1 VLYKFVIIKLIYVF
15 YEIQIFF
22 LSAALSFALCSCS
35 DDNEEGEGFTPKVF
49 NVMGKVEKGPM
60 IRGSHVEMRT
70 LDEYMI
76 PTGNS
81 YTATIDNNLG
91 DFNYGAL
98 KMNSP
103 YAKLTAD
110 GYFFNEVDGE
120 LSEGTIKL
128 DAIVDLKDNSTINVN
143 VLTHLKSKRIHHLV
157 TTEGLTF
164 KEANEQ
170 AQEELLAQFGLQK
183 YASEDASQFS
193 LTSGDDASGA
203 LIAISSLVLTDR
215 SDAEIVEYLSILSN
229 EFGTEG
235 AFSQETKKKIQS
247 GKNYLNARLDRISE
261 NIKNRYQELGLEVK
275 VKNLAYYFDWDNDG
289 IAGNELDDSE
299 SVTLSATEVNVPK
312 EGGEYTI
319 TIESDKPYYLNPPSF
334 DSGSDSELPE
344 DNLVEDSFWGGLY
357 ETGASI
363 PTPSIKFNKAIENN
377 VITVRIEPAQFKE
390 DLSTTFTV
398 YNARGKVAATVTIK
412 QQGDKNY
419 WVKHDPVRLGDSGK
433 SAVLAI
439 MSVMRDAV
447 SEQLHL
453 QYDYSHQEDFRNPIP
468 FQPYNDRIG
477 KAWERYYSAINQW
490 LIIKDVD
497 ASQLNCYQSFINTH
511 LALAYYQLSSRWGG
525 IPFIMQRPND
535 AHISLPRT
543 DEAEVL
549 SRVENM
555 LFDAMGDLDE
565 HRYDAFQDANEM
577 LFVSKDAA
585 RTLLAF
591 VYCNQK
597 KFDKALPLLEEV
609 IRRGDYHLEY
619 TKATEY
625 KNNAECIWGYHIQT
639 RSGEACHP
647 CLDYKDVIL
656 TAAECLYHTGN
667 TPKAK
672 EYINQ
677 VCEHKNLTVDQSD
690 VLKAI
695 ASLHYQINS
704 PSYMNFIRRNGLG
717 ESFMGLSH
725 DNLYQLLWPIPSSE
739 MNLNPQMT
747 QNPGY

>member
-1 VLYKFVIIKLIYVF
+1 MNFKKIFYLSTVFVL
-15 YEIQIFF
+15 
-22 LSAALSFALCSCS
+22 ALSSCS
-35 DDNEEGEGFTPKVF
+35 DNDETEDSFTPKVF

-60 IRGSHVEMRT
+60 IRGSHVDMRT
-70 LDEYMI
+70 LDEYMT
-76 PTGNS
+76 PTGS
-81 YTATIDNNLG
+81 FYSTTIDNNLG

-98 KMNSP
+98 KINSP
-103 YAKLTAD
+103 YAQLTAD
-110 GYFFNEVDGE
+110 GYFFNEIDGE

-143 VLTHLKSKRIHHLV
+143 VLTHLKSKRIHHLI
-157 TTEGLTF
+157 TTKGMTF
-164 KEANEQ
+164 KEANAQ
-170 AQEELLAQFGLQK
+170 AQKELLTQFGLQQ
-183 YASEDASQFS
+183 YASKDASQFS

-229 EFGTEG
+229 EFGKEG
-235 AFSQETKKKIQS
+235 AFSQETKKRIQS

-261 NIKNRYQELGLEVK
+261 NIKSRYKELGLEVK
-275 VKNLAYYFDWDNDG
+275 VKDLAYYFDWDNDG
-289 IAGNELDDSE
+289 IAGNELDESE
-299 SVTLSATEVNVPK
+299 SVTLSTTEINVPK

-319 TIESDKPYYLNPPSF
+319 SIVSDKPYYLNPPSF
-334 DSGSDSELPE
+334 DSDSDSGLQELPQ
-344 DNLVEDSFWGGLY
+344 DNVIEENYFGGLY
-357 ETGASI
+357 EPGANL
-363 PTPSIKFNKAIENN
+363 PTPSIKYNKTIENN
-377 VITVRIEPAQFKE
+377 TITIKIEPAQFKK

-412 QQGDKNY
+412 QSGNKNY
-419 WVKHDPVRLGDSGK
+419 WVKHDPVRLGDAGEHV
-433 SAVLAI
+433 VLGI
-439 MSVMRDAV
+439 MSIMRDAV
-447 SEQLHL
+447 SKQLHL
-453 QYDYSHQEDFRNPIP
+453 QTGYIHQENFRDPVP
-468 FQPYNDRIG
+468 FRPYDGEIG
-477 KAWERYYSAINQW
+477 NIWGRYYTAINQW
-490 LIIKDVD
+490 LTMKDVD
-497 ASQLNCYQSFINTH
+497 ANQLNCYQSFIDTH

-535 AHISLPRT
+535 AHIFLPRT
-543 DEAEVL
+543 DEAKVL

-565 HRYDAFQDANEM
+565 HRYDAFQDANSM
-577 LFVSKDAA
+577 LFVSKNVA
-585 RTLLAF
+585 RILLAF

-609 IRRGDYHLEY
+609 IRRGEYHLEY
-619 TKATEY
+619 SQATEY
-625 KNNAECIWGYHIQT
+625 QNNAECILGYYPEMSSAQKIF
-639 RSGEACHP
+639 P

-677 VCEHKNLTVDQSD
+677 VCEYKNLTADQSD

-717 ESFMGLSH
+717 ESFMGLSPN
-725 DNLYQLLWPIPSSE
+725 NLYQLLWPIPSSE
-739 MNLNPQMT
+739 LDKNPQLT
-747 QNPGY
+747 QNPGYY

>member
-1 VLYKFVIIKLIYVF
+1 MNFKKIFYLSTVFVL
-15 YEIQIFF
+15 
-22 LSAALSFALCSCS
+22 ALSSCS
-35 DDNEEGEGFTPKVF
+35 DNDETEDSFTPKVF

-60 IRGSHVEMRT
+60 IRGSHVDMRT
-70 LDEYMI
+70 LDEYMT
-76 PTGNS
+76 PTGS
-81 YTATIDNNLG
+81 FYSTTIDNNLG

-98 KMNSP
+98 KINSP
-103 YAKLTAD
+103 YAQLTAD
-110 GYFFNEVDGE
+110 GYFFNEIDGE

-143 VLTHLKSKRIHHLV
+143 VLTHLKSKRIHHLI
-157 TTEGLTF
+157 TTKGMTF
-164 KEANEQ
+164 KEANAQ
-170 AQEELLAQFGLQK
+170 AQKELLTQFGLQQ
-183 YASEDASQFS
+183 YASKDASQFS

-229 EFGTEG
+229 EFGKEG
-235 AFSQETKKKIQS
+235 AFSQETKKRIQS

-261 NIKNRYQELGLEVK
+261 NIKSRYKELGLEVK
-275 VKNLAYYFDWDNDG
+275 VKDLAYYFDWDNDG
-289 IAGNELDDSE
+289 IAGNELDESE
-299 SVTLSATEVNVPK
+299 SVTLSTTEINVPK

-319 TIESDKPYYLNPPSF
+319 SIVSDKPYYLNPPSF
-334 DSGSDSELPE
+334 DSDSDSGLQELPQ
-344 DNLVEDSFWGGLY
+344 DNIIEENYFGGLY
-357 ETGASI
+357 EPGANL
-363 PTPSIKFNKAIENN
+363 PTPSIKYNKTIENN
-377 VITVRIEPAQFKE
+377 TITIKIEPAQFKK

-412 QQGDKNY
+412 QSGNKNY
-419 WVKHDPVRLGDSGK
+419 WVKHDPVRLGDAGEHV
-433 SAVLAI
+433 VLGI
-439 MSVMRDAV
+439 MSIMRDAV
-447 SEQLHL
+447 SKQLHL
-453 QYDYSHQEDFRNPIP
+453 QTGYIHQENFRDPVP
-468 FQPYNDRIG
+468 FRPYDGEIG
-477 KAWERYYSAINQW
+477 NIWGRYYTAINQW
-490 LIIKDVD
+490 LTMKDVD
-497 ASQLNCYQSFINTH
+497 ANQLNCYQSFIDTH

-535 AHISLPRT
+535 AHIFLPRT
-543 DEAEVL
+543 DEAKVL

-565 HRYDAFQDANEM
+565 HRYDAFQDANSM
-577 LFVSKDAA
+577 LFVSKNVA
-585 RTLLAF
+585 RILLAF

-609 IRRGDYHLEY
+609 IRRGEYHLEY
-619 TKATEY
+619 SQATEY
-625 KNNAECIWGYHIQT
+625 QNNAECILGYYPEMSSAQKIF
-639 RSGEACHP
+639 P

-677 VCEHKNLTVDQSD
+677 VCEYKNLTADQSD

-717 ESFMGLSH
+717 ESFMGLSPN
-725 DNLYQLLWPIPSSE
+725 NLYQLLWPIPSSE
-739 MNLNPQMT
+739 LDKNPQLT
-747 QNPGY
+747 QNPGYY

>member
-1 VLYKFVIIKLIYVF
+1 MNFKKIFYLSTVFVL
-15 YEIQIFF
+15 
-22 LSAALSFALCSCS
+22 ALSSCS
-35 DDNEEGEGFTPKVF
+35 DNDETEDSFTPKVF

-60 IRGSHVEMRT
+60 IRGSHVDMRT
-70 LDEYMI
+70 LDEYMT
-76 PTGNS
+76 PTGS
-81 YTATIDNNLG
+81 FYSATIDNNLG

-98 KMNSP
+98 KINSP
-103 YAKLTAD
+103 YAQLTAD
-110 GYFFNEVDGE
+110 GYFFNEIDGE

-143 VLTHLKSKRIHHLV
+143 VLTHLKSKRIHHLI
-157 TTEGLTF
+157 TTKGMTF
-164 KEANEQ
+164 KEANAQ
-170 AQEELLAQFGLQK
+170 AQKELLTQFGLQQ
-183 YASEDASQFS
+183 YASKDASQFS

-229 EFGTEG
+229 EFGKEG
-235 AFSQETKKKIQS
+235 AFSQETKKRIQS

-261 NIKNRYQELGLEVK
+261 NIKSRYKELGLEVK
-275 VKNLAYYFDWDNDG
+275 VKDLAYYFDWDNDG
-289 IAGNELDDSE
+289 IAGNELDESE
-299 SVTLSATEVNVPK
+299 SVTLSTTEINVPK

-319 TIESDKPYYLNPPSF
+319 SIVSDKPYYLNPPSF
-334 DSGSDSELPE
+334 DSDSDSGLQELPQ
-344 DNLVEDSFWGGLY
+344 DNVIEENYFGGLY
-357 ETGASI
+357 EPGANL
-363 PTPSIKFNKAIENN
+363 PTPSIKYNKTIENN
-377 VITVRIEPAQFKE
+377 TITIKIEPAQFKK

-412 QQGDKNY
+412 QSGNKNY
-419 WVKHDPVRLGDSGK
+419 WVKHDPVRLGDAGEHV
-433 SAVLAI
+433 VLGI
-439 MSVMRDAV
+439 MSIMRDAV
-447 SEQLHL
+447 SKQLHL
-453 QYDYSHQEDFRNPIP
+453 QTGYIHQENFRDPVP
-468 FQPYNDRIG
+468 FRPYDGEIG
-477 KAWERYYSAINQW
+477 NIWGRYYTAINQW
-490 LIIKDVD
+490 LTMKDVD
-497 ASQLNCYQSFINTH
+497 ANQLNCYQSFIDTH

-535 AHISLPRT
+535 AHIFLPRT

-565 HRYDAFQDANEM
+565 HRYDAFQDANSM
-577 LFVSKDAA
+577 LFVSKNVA
-585 RTLLAF
+585 RILLAF

-609 IRRGDYHLEY
+609 IRRGEYHLEY
-619 TKATEY
+619 SQATEY
-625 KNNAECIWGYHIQT
+625 QNNAECILGYYPEMSSAQKIF
-639 RSGEACHP
+639 P

-677 VCEHKNLTVDQSD
+677 VCEYKNLTADQSD

-717 ESFMGLSH
+717 ESFMGLSPN
-725 DNLYQLLWPIPSSE
+725 NLYQLLWPIPSGE
-739 MNLNPQMT
+739 LDKNPQLT
-747 QNPGY
+747 QNPGYY

>member
-1 VLYKFVIIKLIYVF
+1 MNFKKIFYLSTVFVL
-15 YEIQIFF
+15 
-22 LSAALSFALCSCS
+22 ALSSCS
-35 DDNEEGEGFTPKVF
+35 DNDETEDSFTPKVF

-60 IRGSHVEMRT
+60 IRGSHVDMRT
-70 LDEYMI
+70 LDEYMT
-76 PTGNS
+76 PTGS
-81 YTATIDNNLG
+81 FYSATIDNNLG

-98 KMNSP
+98 KINSP
-103 YAKLTAD
+103 YAQLTAD
-110 GYFFNEVDGE
+110 GYFFNEIDGE

-143 VLTHLKSKRIHHLV
+143 VLTHLKSKRIHHLI
-157 TTEGLTF
+157 TTKGMTF
-164 KEANEQ
+164 KEANAQ
-170 AQEELLAQFGLQK
+170 AQKELLTQFGLQQ
-183 YASEDASQFS
+183 YASKDASQFS

-229 EFGTEG
+229 EFGKEG
-235 AFSQETKKKIQS
+235 AFSQETKKRIQS

-261 NIKNRYQELGLEVK
+261 NIKSRYKELGLEVK
-275 VKNLAYYFDWDNDG
+275 VKDLAYYFDWDNDG
-289 IAGNELDDSE
+289 IAGNELDESE
-299 SVTLSATEVNVPK
+299 SVTLSTTEINVPK

-319 TIESDKPYYLNPPSF
+319 SIVSDKPYYLNPPSF
-334 DSGSDSELPE
+334 DSDSDSGLQELPQ
-344 DNLVEDSFWGGLY
+344 DNVIEENYFGGLY
-357 ETGASI
+357 EPGANL
-363 PTPSIKFNKAIENN
+363 PTPSIKYNKTIENN
-377 VITVRIEPAQFKE
+377 TITIKIEPAQFKK

-412 QQGDKNY
+412 QSGDKNY
-419 WVKHDPVRLGDSGK
+419 WVKHDPVRLGDAGEHV
-433 SAVLAI
+433 VLGI
-439 MSVMRDAV
+439 MSIMRDAV
-447 SEQLHL
+447 SKQLHL
-453 QYDYSHQEDFRNPIP
+453 QTGYIHQENFRDPVP
-468 FQPYNDRIG
+468 FRPYDGEIG
-477 KAWERYYSAINQW
+477 NIWGRYYTAINQW
-490 LIIKDVD
+490 LTMKDVD
-497 ASQLNCYQSFINTH
+497 ANQLNCYQSFIDTH

-535 AHISLPRT
+535 AHIFLPRT

-565 HRYDAFQDANEM
+565 HRYDAFQDANSM
-577 LFVSKDAA
+577 LFVSKNVA
-585 RTLLAF
+585 RILLAF

-609 IRRGDYHLEY
+609 IRRGEYHLKY
-619 TKATEY
+619 SQATEY
-625 KNNAECIWGYHIQT
+625 QNNAECILGYYPEMSSAQKIF
-639 RSGEACHP
+639 P

-677 VCEHKNLTVDQSD
+677 VCEYKNLTADQSD

-717 ESFMGLSH
+717 ESFMGLSPN
-725 DNLYQLLWPIPSSE
+725 NLYQLLWPIPSGE
-739 MNLNPQMT
+739 LDKNPQLT
-747 QNPGY
+747 QNPGYY

>member
-1 VLYKFVIIKLIYVF
+1 MNFKKIFYLSTVFVL
-15 YEIQIFF
+15 
-22 LSAALSFALCSCS
+22 ALSSCS
-35 DDNEEGEGFTPKVF
+35 DNDETEDSFTPKVF

-60 IRGSHVEMRT
+60 IRGSHVDMRT
-70 LDEYMI
+70 LDEYMT
-76 PTGNS
+76 PTGS
-81 YTATIDNNLG
+81 FYSATIDNNLG

-98 KMNSP
+98 KINSP
-103 YAKLTAD
+103 YAQLTAD
-110 GYFFNEVDGE
+110 GYFFNEIDGE

-143 VLTHLKSKRIHHLV
+143 VLTHLKSKRIHHLI
-157 TTEGLTF
+157 TTKGMTF
-164 KEANEQ
+164 KEANAQ
-170 AQEELLAQFGLQK
+170 AQKELLTQFGLQQ
-183 YASEDASQFS
+183 YASKDASQFS

-229 EFGTEG
+229 EFGKEG
-235 AFSQETKKKIQS
+235 AFSQETKKRIQS

-261 NIKNRYQELGLEVK
+261 NIKSRYKELGLEVK
-275 VKNLAYYFDWDNDG
+275 VKDLAYYFDWDNDG
-289 IAGNELDDSE
+289 IAGNELDESE
-299 SVTLSATEVNVPK
+299 SVTLSTTEINVPK

-319 TIESDKPYYLNPPSF
+319 SIVSDKPYYLNPPSF
-334 DSGSDSELPE
+334 DSDSDSGLQELPQ
-344 DNLVEDSFWGGLY
+344 DNVIEENYFGGLY
-357 ETGASI
+357 EPGANL
-363 PTPSIKFNKAIENN
+363 PTPSIKYNKTIENN
-377 VITVRIEPAQFKE
+377 TITIKIEPAQFKK

-412 QQGDKNY
+412 QSGDKNY
-419 WVKHDPVRLGDSGK
+419 WVKHDPVRLGDAGEHV
-433 SAVLAI
+433 VLGI
-439 MSVMRDAV
+439 MSIMRDAV
-447 SEQLHL
+447 SKQLHL
-453 QYDYSHQEDFRNPIP
+453 QTGYIHQENFRDPVP
-468 FQPYNDRIG
+468 FRPYDGEIG
-477 KAWERYYSAINQW
+477 NIWGRYYTTINQW
-490 LIIKDVD
+490 LTMKDVD
-497 ASQLNCYQSFINTH
+497 ANQLNCYQSFIDTH

-535 AHISLPRT
+535 AHIFLPRT

-565 HRYDAFQDANEM
+565 HRYDAFQDANSM
-577 LFVSKDAA
+577 LFVSKNVA
-585 RTLLAF
+585 RILLAF

-609 IRRGDYHLEY
+609 IRRGEYHLEY
-619 TKATEY
+619 SQATEY
-625 KNNAECIWGYHIQT
+625 QNNAECILGYYPEMSSAQKIF
-639 RSGEACHP
+639 P

-677 VCEHKNLTVDQSD
+677 VCEYKNLTADQSD

-717 ESFMGLSH
+717 ESFMGLSPN
-725 DNLYQLLWPIPSSE
+725 NLYQLLWPIPSGE
-739 MNLNPQMT
+739 LDKNPQLT
-747 QNPGY
+747 QNPGYY

>member
-1 VLYKFVIIKLIYVF
+1 MNFKKIFYLSTVFVL
-15 YEIQIFF
+15 
-22 LSAALSFALCSCS
+22 ALSSCS
-35 DDNEEGEGFTPKVF
+35 DNDETEDSFTPKVF

-60 IRGSHVEMRT
+60 IRGSHVDMRT
-70 LDEYMI
+70 LDEYMT
-76 PTGNS
+76 PTGS
-81 YTATIDNNLG
+81 FYSATIDNNLG

-98 KMNSP
+98 KINSP
-103 YAKLTAD
+103 YAQLTAD
-110 GYFFNEVDGE
+110 GYFFNEIDGE

-143 VLTHLKSKRIHHLV
+143 VLTHLKSKRIHHLI
-157 TTEGLTF
+157 TTKGMTF
-164 KEANEQ
+164 KEANAQ
-170 AQEELLAQFGLQK
+170 AQKELLTQFGLQQ
-183 YASEDASQFS
+183 YASKDASQFS

-247 GKNYLNARLDRISE
+247 GKNYLNTRLDRISE
-261 NIKNRYQELGLEVK
+261 NIKSRYKELGLEVK
-275 VKNLAYYFDWDNDG
+275 VKDLAYYFDWDNDG
-289 IAGNELDDSE
+289 IAGNELDESE
-299 SVTLSATEVNVPK
+299 SVTLSTTEVNVPK

-319 TIESDKPYYLNPPSF
+319 SIVSDKPYYLNPPSF
-334 DSGSDSELPE
+334 DSDSDSGLQELPQ
-344 DNLVEDSFWGGLY
+344 DNVIEENYFGGLY
-357 ETGASI
+357 EPGANL
-363 PTPSIKFNKAIENN
+363 PTPSIKYNKTIENN
-377 VITVRIEPAQFKE
+377 TITIKIEPAQFKK

-412 QQGDKNY
+412 QSGDKNY
-419 WVKHDPVRLGDSGK
+419 WVKHDPVRLGDAGEHV
-433 SAVLAI
+433 VLGI
-439 MSVMRDAV
+439 MSIMRDAV
-447 SEQLHL
+447 SKQLHL
-453 QYDYSHQEDFRNPIP
+453 QTGYIHQENFRDPVP
-468 FQPYNDRIG
+468 FRPYDGEIG
-477 KAWERYYSAINQW
+477 NIWGRYYTAINQW
-490 LIIKDVD
+490 LTMKDVD
-497 ASQLNCYQSFINTH
+497 ANQLNCYQSFIDTH

-535 AHISLPRT
+535 AHIFLPRT

-565 HRYDAFQDANEM
+565 HRYDAFQDANSM
-577 LFVSKDAA
+577 LFVSKNVA
-585 RTLLAF
+585 RILLAF

-609 IRRGDYHLEY
+609 IRRDEYHLEY
-619 TKATEY
+619 SQATEY
-625 KNNAECIWGYHIQT
+625 QNNAECILGYYPEMSSAQKIF
-639 RSGEACHP
+639 P

-677 VCEHKNLTVDQSD
+677 VCEYKNLTADQSD

-717 ESFMGLSH
+717 ESFMGLSPN
-725 DNLYQLLWPIPSSE
+725 NLYQLLWPIPSGE
-739 MNLNPQMT
+739 LDKNPQLT
-747 QNPGY
+747 QNPGYY

>member
-1 VLYKFVIIKLIYVF
+1 MNFKKIFYLSTVFVL
-15 YEIQIFF
+15 
-22 LSAALSFALCSCS
+22 ALSSCS
-35 DDNEEGEGFTPKVF
+35 DNNEREDSFTPKVF

-60 IRGSHVEMRT
+60 IRGSHVDMRT
-70 LDEYMI
+70 LDEYMT
-76 PTGNS
+76 PTGS
-81 YTATIDNNLG
+81 FYSATIDNNLG

-98 KMNSP
+98 KINSP
-103 YAKLTAD
+103 YAQLTAD
-110 GYFFNEVDGE
+110 GYFFNEIDGE

-143 VLTHLKSKRIHHLV
+143 VLTHLKSKRIHHLI
-157 TTEGLTF
+157 TTKGMTF
-164 KEANEQ
+164 KEANAQ
-170 AQEELLAQFGLQK
+170 AQKELLTQFGLQQ
-183 YASEDASQFS
+183 YASKDASQFS

-229 EFGTEG
+229 EFGKEG
-235 AFSQETKKKIQS
+235 AFSQETKKRIQS

-261 NIKNRYQELGLEVK
+261 NIKSRYKELGLEVK
-275 VKNLAYYFDWDNDG
+275 VKDLAYYFDWDNDG
-289 IAGNELDDSE
+289 IAGNELDESE
-299 SVTLSATEVNVPK
+299 SVTLSTTEINVPK

-319 TIESDKPYYLNPPSF
+319 SIVSDKPYYLNPPSF
-334 DSGSDSELPE
+334 DSDSDSGLQELPQ
-344 DNLVEDSFWGGLY
+344 DNIIEENYFGGLY
-357 ETGASI
+357 EPGANL
-363 PTPSIKFNKAIENN
+363 PTPSIKYNKTIENN
-377 VITVRIEPAQFKE
+377 TITIKIEPAQFKK

-412 QQGDKNY
+412 QSGDKNY
-419 WVKHDPVRLGDSGK
+419 WVKHDPVRLGDAGEHV
-433 SAVLAI
+433 VLGI
-439 MSVMRDAV
+439 MSIMRDAV
-447 SEQLHL
+447 SKQLHL
-453 QYDYSHQEDFRNPIP
+453 QTGYIHQENFRDPVP
-468 FQPYNDRIG
+468 FRPYDGEIG
-477 KAWERYYSAINQW
+477 NIWGRYYTAINQW
-490 LIIKDVD
+490 LTMKDVD
-497 ASQLNCYQSFINTH
+497 ANQLNCYQSFIDTH

-535 AHISLPRT
+535 AHIFLPRT

-565 HRYDAFQDANEM
+565 HRYDAFQDANSM
-577 LFVSKDAA
+577 LFVSKNVA
-585 RTLLAF
+585 RILLAF

-609 IRRGDYHLEY
+609 IRRGEYHLEY
-619 TKATEY
+619 SQATEY
-625 KNNAECIWGYHIQT
+625 QNNAECILGYYPEMSSAQKIF
-639 RSGEACHP
+639 P

-677 VCEHKNLTVDQSD
+677 VCEYKNLTADQSD

-717 ESFMGLSH
+717 ESFMGLSPN
-725 DNLYQLLWPIPSSE
+725 NLYQLLWPIPSSE
-739 MNLNPQMT
+739 LDKNPQLT
-747 QNPGY
+747 QNPGYY

>member
-1 VLYKFVIIKLIYVF
+1 MNFKKIFYLSTVFVL
-15 YEIQIFF
+15 
-22 LSAALSFALCSCS
+22 ALSSCS
-35 DDNEEGEGFTPKVF
+35 DNDETEDSFTPKVF

-60 IRGSHVEMRT
+60 IRGSHVDMRT
-70 LDEYMI
+70 LDEYMT
-76 PTGNS
+76 PTGS
-81 YTATIDNNLG
+81 FYSATIDNNLG

-98 KMNSP
+98 KINSP
-103 YAKLTAD
+103 YAQLTAD
-110 GYFFNEVDGE
+110 GYFFNEIDGE

-143 VLTHLKSKRIHHLV
+143 VLTHLKSKRIHHLI
-157 TTEGLTF
+157 TTKGMTF
-164 KEANEQ
+164 KEANAQ
-170 AQEELLAQFGLQK
+170 AQKELLTQFGLQQ
-183 YASEDASQFS
+183 YASKDASQFS

-229 EFGTEG
+229 EFGKEG
-235 AFSQETKKKIQS
+235 AFSQETKKRIQS

-261 NIKNRYQELGLEVK
+261 NIKSRYKELGLEVK
-275 VKNLAYYFDWDNDG
+275 VKDLAYYFDWDNDG
-289 IAGNELDDSE
+289 IAGNELDESE
-299 SVTLSATEVNVPK
+299 SVTLSTTEINVPK

-319 TIESDKPYYLNPPSF
+319 SIVSDKPYYLNPPSF
-334 DSGSDSELPE
+334 DSDSDSGLQELPQ
-344 DNLVEDSFWGGLY
+344 DNVIEENYFGGLY
-357 ETGASI
+357 EPGANL
-363 PTPSIKFNKAIENN
+363 PTPSIKYNKTIENN
-377 VITVRIEPAQFKE
+377 TITIKIEPAQFKK

-412 QQGDKNY
+412 QSGNKNY
-419 WVKHDPVRLGDSGK
+419 WVKHDPVRLGDAGEHV
-433 SAVLAI
+433 VLGI
-439 MSVMRDAV
+439 MSIMRNAV
-447 SEQLHL
+447 SKQLHL
-453 QYDYSHQEDFRNPIP
+453 QTGYIHQENFRDPVP
-468 FQPYNDRIG
+468 FRPYDGEIG
-477 KAWERYYSAINQW
+477 NIWRRYYTAINQW
-490 LIIKDVD
+490 LTMKDVD
-497 ASQLNCYQSFINTH
+497 ANQLNCYQSFIDTH

-535 AHISLPRT
+535 AHIFLPRT

-565 HRYDAFQDANEM
+565 HRYDAFQDANSM
-577 LFVSKDAA
+577 LFVSKNVA
-585 RTLLAF
+585 RILLAF

-609 IRRGDYHLEY
+609 IRRGEYHLEY
-619 TKATEY
+619 SQATEY
-625 KNNAECIWGYHIQT
+625 QNNAECILGYYPEMSSAQKIF
-639 RSGEACHP
+639 P

-656 TAAECLYHTGN
+656 TAAKCVYHTGN

-677 VCEHKNLTVDQSD
+677 VCEYKNLTADQSD

-717 ESFMGLSH
+717 ESFMGLSPN
-725 DNLYQLLWPIPSSE
+725 NLYQLLWPIPSGE
-739 MNLNPQMT
+739 LDKNPQLT
-747 QNPGY
+747 QNPGYY

>member
-1 VLYKFVIIKLIYVF
+1 M
-15 YEIQIFF
+15 
-22 LSAALSFALCSCS
+22 ALSSCS
-35 DDNEEGEGFTPKVF
+35 DNDETEDSFTPKVF

-60 IRGSHVEMRT
+60 IRGSHVDMRT
-70 LDEYMI
+70 LDEYMT
-76 PTGNS
+76 PTGS
-81 YTATIDNNLG
+81 FYSATIDNNLG

-98 KMNSP
+98 KINSP
-103 YAKLTAD
+103 YAQLTAD
-110 GYFFNEVDGE
+110 GYFFNEIDGE

-143 VLTHLKSKRIHHLV
+143 VLTHLKSKRIHHLI
-157 TTEGLTF
+157 TTKGMTF
-164 KEANEQ
+164 KEANAQ
-170 AQEELLAQFGLQK
+170 AQKELLTQFGLQQ
-183 YASEDASQFS
+183 YASKDASQFS

-229 EFGTEG
+229 EFGKEG
-235 AFSQETKKKIQS
+235 AFSQETKKRMQS

-261 NIKNRYQELGLEVK
+261 NIKSRYKELGLEVK
-275 VKNLAYYFDWDNDG
+275 VKDLAYYFDWDNDG
-289 IAGNELDDSE
+289 IAGNELDESE
-299 SVTLSATEVNVPK
+299 SVTLSTTEINVPK

-319 TIESDKPYYLNPPSF
+319 SIVSDKPYYLNPPSF
-334 DSGSDSELPE
+334 DSDSDSGLQELPQ
-344 DNLVEDSFWGGLY
+344 DNVIEENYFGGLY
-357 ETGASI
+357 EPGANL
-363 PTPSIKFNKAIENN
+363 PTPSIKYNKTIENN
-377 VITVRIEPAQFKE
+377 TITIKIEPAQFKK

-412 QQGDKNY
+412 QSGDKNY
-419 WVKHDPVRLGDSGK
+419 WVKHDPVRLGDAGEHV
-433 SAVLAI
+433 VLGI
-439 MSVMRDAV
+439 MSIMRDAV
-447 SEQLHL
+447 SKQLHL
-453 QYDYSHQEDFRNPIP
+453 QTGYIHQENFRDPVP
-468 FQPYNDRIG
+468 FRPYDGEIG
-477 KAWERYYSAINQW
+477 NIWGRYYTAINQW
-490 LIIKDVD
+490 LTMKDVD
-497 ASQLNCYQSFINTH
+497 ANQLNCYQSFIDTH

-535 AHISLPRT
+535 AHIFLPRT

-555 LFDAMGDLDE
+555 LFDAMGDLNE
-565 HRYDAFQDANEM
+565 HRYDAFQDANSM
-577 LFVSKDAA
+577 LFVSKNVA
-585 RTLLAF
+585 RILLAF

-609 IRRGDYHLEY
+609 IRRGEYHLEY
-619 TKATEY
+619 SQATEY
-625 KNNAECIWGYHIQT
+625 QNNAECILGYYPEMSSAQKIF
-639 RSGEACHP
+639 P

-677 VCEHKNLTVDQSD
+677 VCEYKNLTADQSD

-717 ESFMGLSH
+717 ESFMGLSPN
-725 DNLYQLLWPIPSSE
+725 NLYQLLWPIPSGE
-739 MNLNPQMT
+739 LDKNPQLT
-747 QNPGY
+747 QNPGYY

>member
-1 VLYKFVIIKLIYVF
+1 MNFKKIFYLSTVFVL
-15 YEIQIFF
+15 
-22 LSAALSFALCSCS
+22 ALSSCS
-35 DDNEEGEGFTPKVF
+35 DNDETEDSFTPKVF

-60 IRGSHVEMRT
+60 IRGSHVNMRT
-70 LDEYMI
+70 LDEYMT
-76 PTGNS
+76 PTGNFYS
-81 YTATIDNNLG
+81 ATIDNNLG

-98 KMNSP
+98 KINSP
-103 YAKLTAD
+103 YAQLTAD
-110 GYFFNEVDGE
+110 GYFFNEIDGE

-143 VLTHLKSKRIHHLV
+143 VLTHLKSKRIHHLI
-157 TTEGLTF
+157 TTKGMTF
-164 KEANEQ
+164 KEANAQ
-170 AQEELLAQFGLQK
+170 AQKELLTQFGLQQ
-183 YASEDASQFS
+183 YASKDASQFS

-229 EFGTEG
+229 EFGKEG
-235 AFSQETKKKIQS
+235 AFSQETKKRIQS

-261 NIKNRYQELGLEVK
+261 NIKSRYKELGLEVK
-275 VKNLAYYFDWDNDG
+275 VKDLAYYFDWDNDG
-289 IAGNELDDSE
+289 IAGNELDESE
-299 SVTLSATEVNVPK
+299 SVTLSTTEINVPK

-319 TIESDKPYYLNPPSF
+319 SIVSDKPYYLNPPSF
-334 DSGSDSELPE
+334 DSDSDSGLQELPQ
-344 DNLVEDSFWGGLY
+344 DNVIEENYFGGLY
-357 ETGASI
+357 EPGANL
-363 PTPSIKFNKAIENN
+363 PTPSIKYNKTIENN
-377 VITVRIEPAQFKE
+377 TITIKIEPAQFKK

-412 QQGDKNY
+412 QSGDKNY
-419 WVKHDPVRLGDSGK
+419 WVKHDPVRLGDAGEHV
-433 SAVLAI
+433 VLGI
-439 MSVMRDAV
+439 MSIMRDAV
-447 SEQLHL
+447 SKQLHL
-453 QYDYSHQEDFRNPIP
+453 QTGYIHQENFRDPVP
-468 FQPYNDRIG
+468 FRPYDGEIG
-477 KAWERYYSAINQW
+477 NIWGRYYTAINQW
-490 LIIKDVD
+490 LTMKDVD
-497 ASQLNCYQSFINTH
+497 ANQLNCYQSFIDTH

-535 AHISLPRT
+535 AHIFLPRT

-565 HRYDAFQDANEM
+565 HRYDAFQDANSM
-577 LFVSKDAA
+577 LFVSKNVA
-585 RTLLAF
+585 RILLAF

-609 IRRGDYHLEY
+609 IRRGEYHLEY
-619 TKATEY
+619 SQATEY
-625 KNNAECIWGYHIQT
+625 QNNAECILGYYPEMSSAQKIF
-639 RSGEACHP
+639 P

-677 VCEHKNLTVDQSD
+677 VCEYKNLTADQSD

-717 ESFMGLSH
+717 ESFMGLSPN
-725 DNLYQLLWPIPSSE
+725 NLYQLLWPIPSGE
-739 MNLNPQMT
+739 LDKNPQLT
-747 QNPGY
+747 QNPGYY

>member
-1 VLYKFVIIKLIYVF
+1 M
-15 YEIQIFF
+15 
-22 LSAALSFALCSCS
+22 ALSSCS
-35 DDNEEGEGFTPKVF
+35 DNDETEDSFTPKVF

-60 IRGSHVEMRT
+60 IRGSHVDMRT
-70 LDEYMI
+70 LDEYMT
-76 PTGNS
+76 PTGS
-81 YTATIDNNLG
+81 FYSATIDNNLG

-98 KMNSP
+98 KINSP
-103 YAKLTAD
+103 YAQLTAD
-110 GYFFNEVDGE
+110 GYFFNEIDGE

-143 VLTHLKSKRIHHLV
+143 VLTHLKSKRIHHLI
-157 TTEGLTF
+157 TTKGMTF
-164 KEANEQ
+164 KEANAQ
-170 AQEELLAQFGLQK
+170 AQKELLTQFGLQQ
-183 YASEDASQFS
+183 YASKDASQFS
-193 LTSGDDASGA
+193 LTFGDDASGA

-229 EFGTEG
+229 EFGKEG
-235 AFSQETKKKIQS
+235 AFSQETKKRIQS

-261 NIKNRYQELGLEVK
+261 NIKSRYKELGLEVK
-275 VKNLAYYFDWDNDG
+275 VKDLAYYFDWDNDG
-289 IAGNELDDSE
+289 IAGNELDESE
-299 SVTLSATEVNVPK
+299 SVTLSTTEINVPK

-319 TIESDKPYYLNPPSF
+319 SIVSDKPYYLNPPSF
-334 DSGSDSELPE
+334 DSDSDSGLQELPQ
-344 DNLVEDSFWGGLY
+344 DNVIEENYFGGLY
-357 ETGASI
+357 EPGANL
-363 PTPSIKFNKAIENN
+363 PTPSIKYNKTIENN
-377 VITVRIEPAQFKE
+377 TITIKIEPAQFKK

-412 QQGDKNY
+412 QSGDKNY
-419 WVKHDPVRLGDSGK
+419 WVKHDPVRLGDAGEHV
-433 SAVLAI
+433 VLGI
-439 MSVMRDAV
+439 MSIMRDAV
-447 SEQLHL
+447 SKQLHL
-453 QYDYSHQEDFRNPIP
+453 QTGYIHQENFRDPVP
-468 FQPYNDRIG
+468 FRPYDGEIG
-477 KAWERYYSAINQW
+477 NIWGRYYTAINQW
-490 LIIKDVD
+490 LTMKDVD
-497 ASQLNCYQSFINTH
+497 ANQLNCYQSFIDTH

-535 AHISLPRT
+535 AHIFLPRT

-555 LFDAMGDLDE
+555 LFDAMGDLNE
-565 HRYDAFQDANEM
+565 HRYDAFQDANSM
-577 LFVSKDAA
+577 LFVSKNVA
-585 RTLLAF
+585 RILLAF

-609 IRRGDYHLEY
+609 IRRGEYHLEY
-619 TKATEY
+619 SQATEY
-625 KNNAECIWGYHIQT
+625 QNNAECILGYYPEMSSAQKIF
-639 RSGEACHP
+639 P

-677 VCEHKNLTVDQSD
+677 VCEYKNLTADQSD

-717 ESFMGLSH
+717 ESFMGLSPN
-725 DNLYQLLWPIPSSE
+725 NLYQLLWPIPSGE
-739 MNLNPQMT
+739 LDKNPQLT
-747 QNPGY
+747 QNPGYY

>member
-1 VLYKFVIIKLIYVF
+1 MNFKKIFYLSTVFVL
-15 YEIQIFF
+15 
-22 LSAALSFALCSCS
+22 ALSSCS
-35 DDNEEGEGFTPKVF
+35 DNDETEDSFTPKVF

-60 IRGSHVEMRT
+60 IRGSHVDMRT
-70 LDEYMI
+70 LDEYMT
-76 PTGNS
+76 PTGS
-81 YTATIDNNLG
+81 FYSTTIDNNLG

-98 KMNSP
+98 KINSP
-103 YAKLTAD
+103 YAQLTAD
-110 GYFFNEVDGE
+110 GYFFNEIDGE

-143 VLTHLKSKRIHHLV
+143 VLTHLKSKRIHHLI
-157 TTEGLTF
+157 TTKGMTF
-164 KEANEQ
+164 KEANAQ
-170 AQEELLAQFGLQK
+170 AQKELLTQFGLQQ
-183 YASEDASQFS
+183 YASKDASQFS

-229 EFGTEG
+229 EFGKEG
-235 AFSQETKKKIQS
+235 AFSQETKKRIQS

-261 NIKNRYQELGLEVK
+261 NIKSRYKELGLEVK
-275 VKNLAYYFDWDNDG
+275 VKDLAYYFDWDNDG
-289 IAGNELDDSE
+289 IAGNELDESE
-299 SVTLSATEVNVPK
+299 SVTLSTTEINVPK

-319 TIESDKPYYLNPPSF
+319 SIVSDKPYYLNPPSF
-334 DSGSDSELPE
+334 DSDSDSGLQELPQ
-344 DNLVEDSFWGGLY
+344 DNVIEENYFGGLY
-357 ETGASI
+357 EPGANL
-363 PTPSIKFNKAIENN
+363 PTPSIKYNKTIENN
-377 VITVRIEPAQFKE
+377 TITIKIEPAQFKK

-412 QQGDKNY
+412 QSGNKNY
-419 WVKHDPVRLGDSGK
+419 WVKHDPVRLGDAGEHV
-433 SAVLAI
+433 VLGI
-439 MSVMRDAV
+439 MSIMRDAV
-447 SEQLHL
+447 SKQLHL
-453 QYDYSHQEDFRNPIP
+453 QTGYIHQENFRDPVP
-468 FQPYNDRIG
+468 FRPYDGEIG
-477 KAWERYYSAINQW
+477 NIWGRYYTAINQW
-490 LIIKDVD
+490 LTMKDVD
-497 ASQLNCYQSFINTH
+497 ANQLNCYQSFIDTH

-535 AHISLPRT
+535 AHIFLPRT

-565 HRYDAFQDANEM
+565 HRYDAFQDANSM
-577 LFVSKDAA
+577 LFVSKNVA
-585 RTLLAF
+585 RILLAF

-609 IRRGDYHLEY
+609 IRRGEYHLEY
-619 TKATEY
+619 SQATEY
-625 KNNAECIWGYHIQT
+625 QNNAECILGYYPEMSSAQKIF
-639 RSGEACHP
+639 P

-677 VCEHKNLTVDQSD
+677 VCEYKNLTADQSD

-717 ESFMGLSH
+717 ESFMGLSPN
-725 DNLYQLLWPIPSSE
+725 NLYQLLWPIPSGE
-739 MNLNPQMT
+739 LDKNPQLT
-747 QNPGY
+747 QNPGYY

>member
-1 VLYKFVIIKLIYVF
+1 MNFKKIFYLSTVFVL
-15 YEIQIFF
+15 
-22 LSAALSFALCSCS
+22 ALSSCS
-35 DDNEEGEGFTPKVF
+35 DNDETEDSFTPKVF

-60 IRGSHVEMRT
+60 IRGSHVDMRT
-70 LDEYMI
+70 LDEYMT
-76 PTGNS
+76 PTGS
-81 YTATIDNNLG
+81 FYSATIDNNLG

-98 KMNSP
+98 KINSP
-103 YAKLTAD
+103 YAQLTAD
-110 GYFFNEVDGE
+110 GYFFNEIDGE

-157 TTEGLTF
+157 TTQGMTF
-164 KEANEQ
+164 KEANAQ
-170 AQEELLAQFGLQK
+170 AQKELLTQFGLQQ
-183 YASEDASQFS
+183 YASKDASQFS

-247 GKNYLNARLDRISE
+247 GKNYLNTRLDRISE
-261 NIKNRYQELGLEVK
+261 NIKSRYKELGLEVK
-275 VKNLAYYFDWDNDG
+275 VKDLAYYFDWDNDG
-289 IAGNELDDSE
+289 IAGNELDESE
-299 SVTLSATEVNVPK
+299 SVTLSTTEVNVPK

-319 TIESDKPYYLNPPSF
+319 SIVSDKPYYLNPPSF
-334 DSGSDSELPE
+334 DSDSDSGLQELPQ
-344 DNLVEDSFWGGLY
+344 DNIIEENYFGGLY
-357 ETGASI
+357 EPGANL
-363 PTPSIKFNKAIENN
+363 PTPSIKYNKTIENN
-377 VITVRIEPAQFKE
+377 TITIKIEPAQFKK

-412 QQGDKNY
+412 QSGDKNY
-419 WVKHDPVRLGDSGK
+419 WVKHDPVRLGDAGEHV
-433 SAVLAI
+433 VLGI
-439 MSVMRDAV
+439 MSIMRDAV
-447 SEQLHL
+447 SKQLHL
-453 QYDYSHQEDFRNPIP
+453 QTGYIHQENFRDPVP
-468 FQPYNDRIG
+468 FRPYDGEIG
-477 KAWERYYSAINQW
+477 NIWGRYYTAINQW
-490 LIIKDVD
+490 LTMKDVD
-497 ASQLNCYQSFINTH
+497 ANQLNCYQSFIDTH

-535 AHISLPRT
+535 AHIFLPRT

-565 HRYDAFQDANEM
+565 HRYDAFQDANSM
-577 LFVSKDAA
+577 LFVSKNVA
-585 RTLLAF
+585 RILLAF

-609 IRRGDYHLEY
+609 IRRGEYHLEY
-619 TKATEY
+619 SQATEY
-625 KNNAECIWGYHIQT
+625 QNNAECILGYYPEMSSAQKIF
-639 RSGEACHP
+639 P

-677 VCEHKNLTVDQSD
+677 VCEYKNLTADQSD

-717 ESFMGLSH
+717 ESFMGLSPN
-725 DNLYQLLWPIPSSE
+725 NLYQLLWPIPSSE
-739 MNLNPQMT
+739 LDKNPQLT
-747 QNPGY
+747 QNPGYY

>member
-1 VLYKFVIIKLIYVF
+1 MNFKKIFYLSTVFVL
-15 YEIQIFF
+15 
-22 LSAALSFALCSCS
+22 ALSSCS
-35 DDNEEGEGFTPKVF
+35 DNDETEDSFTPKVF

-60 IRGSHVEMRT
+60 IRGSHVDMRT
-70 LDEYMI
+70 LDEYMT
-76 PTGNS
+76 PTGS
-81 YTATIDNNLG
+81 FYSTTIDNNLG

-98 KMNSP
+98 KINSP
-103 YAKLTAD
+103 YAQLTAD
-110 GYFFNEVDGE
+110 GYFFNEIDGE

-143 VLTHLKSKRIHHLV
+143 VLTHLKSKRIHHLI
-157 TTEGLTF
+157 TTKGMTF
-164 KEANEQ
+164 KEANAQ
-170 AQEELLAQFGLQK
+170 AQKELLTQFGLQQ
-183 YASEDASQFS
+183 YASKDASQFS

-229 EFGTEG
+229 EFGKEG
-235 AFSQETKKKIQS
+235 AFSQETKKRIQS

-261 NIKNRYQELGLEVK
+261 NIKSRYKELGLEVK
-275 VKNLAYYFDWDNDG
+275 VKDLAYYFDWDNDG
-289 IAGNELDDSE
+289 IAGNELDESE
-299 SVTLSATEVNVPK
+299 SVTLSTTEINVPK

-319 TIESDKPYYLNPPSF
+319 SIVSDKPYYLNPPSF
-334 DSGSDSELPE
+334 DSDSDSGLQELPQ
-344 DNLVEDSFWGGLY
+344 DNIIEENYFGGLY
-357 ETGASI
+357 EPGANL
-363 PTPSIKFNKAIENN
+363 PTPSIKYNKTIENN
-377 VITVRIEPAQFKE
+377 TITIKIEPAQFKK

-412 QQGDKNY
+412 QSGDKNY
-419 WVKHDPVRLGDSGK
+419 WVKHDPVRLGDAGEHV
-433 SAVLAI
+433 VLGI
-439 MSVMRDAV
+439 MSIMRDAV
-447 SEQLHL
+447 SKQLHL
-453 QYDYSHQEDFRNPIP
+453 QTGYIHQENFRDPVP
-468 FQPYNDRIG
+468 FRPYDGEIG
-477 KAWERYYSAINQW
+477 NIWGRYYTAINQW
-490 LIIKDVD
+490 LTMKDVD
-497 ASQLNCYQSFINTH
+497 ANQLNCYQSFIDTH

-535 AHISLPRT
+535 AHIFLPRT

-565 HRYDAFQDANEM
+565 HRYDAFQDANSM
-577 LFVSKDAA
+577 LFVSKNVA
-585 RTLLAF
+585 RILLAF

-609 IRRGDYHLEY
+609 IRRGEYHLEY
-619 TKATEY
+619 SQATEY
-625 KNNAECIWGYHIQT
+625 QNNAECILGYYPEMSSAQKIF
-639 RSGEACHP
+639 P

-677 VCEHKNLTVDQSD
+677 VCEYKNLTADQSD

-717 ESFMGLSH
+717 ESFMGLSPN
-725 DNLYQLLWPIPSSE
+725 NLYQLLWPIPSSE
-739 MNLNPQMT
+739 LDKNPQLT
-747 QNPGY
+747 QNPGYY

>member
-1 VLYKFVIIKLIYVF
+1 MRFNKYF
-15 YEIQIFF
+15 Y
-22 LSAALSFALCSCS
+22 LSAALAFALCSCS
-35 DDNEEGEGFTPKVF
+35 DDDETGGDFTPTVF

-60 IRGSHVEMRT
+60 IRGSHVNMRT
-70 LDEYMI
+70 LDEYMT
-76 PTGNS
+76 PTGS
-81 YTATIDNNLG
+81 FYSATIDNNMG

-98 KMNSP
+98 KINSP
-103 YAKLTAD
+103 YAQLTAD

-120 LSEGTIKL
+120 LSEDTIKL

-157 TTEGLTF
+157 TTQGMTF
-164 KEANEQ
+164 KEANAQ
-170 AQEELLAQFGLQK
+170 AQKELLTQFGLQQ
-183 YASEDASQFS
+183 YASKDASQFS

-203 LIAISSLVLTDR
+203 LIAISSLVLTDK

-261 NIKNRYQELGLEVK
+261 NIKSRYKELGLEVK
-275 VKNLAYYFDWDNDG
+275 VKDLAYYFDWDNDG
-289 IAGNELDDSE
+289 IAGNEIDGSE
-299 SVTLSATEVNVPK
+299 SVALSESELNVPA

-319 TIESDKPYYLNPPSF
+319 TVKSDKTYYLNPPSF
-334 DSGSDSELPE
+334 DTDGDFQELPQDHITE
-344 DNLVEDSFWGGLY
+344 EHYFGGLY
-357 ETGASI
+357 ESGVNI
-363 PTPSIKFNKAIENN
+363 PTPSIKYNKTIADN
-377 VITVRIEPAQFKE
+377 VITVKIEPAQFKK

-398 YNARGKVAATVTIK
+398 YNARGRAAATVTIK
-412 QQGDKNY
+412 QSGDKDY
-419 WVKHDPVRLGDSGK
+419 FVKHDPVRLGETGEHV
-433 SAVLAI
+433 VLGI
-439 MSVMRDAV
+439 MSIMRDAV
-447 SEQLHL
+447 SEQLRL
-453 QYDYSHQEDFRNPIP
+453 QTNYIHQENFKDPVPFRPYDYE
-468 FQPYNDRIG
+468 IG
-477 KAWERYYSAINQW
+477 NIWTRYYNAINQW
-490 LIIKDVD
+490 LTMKDVD
-497 ASQLNCYQSFINTH
+497 ANQLNCYQSFIDTH

-525 IPFIMQRPND
+525 VPFIIQRIDPT
-535 AHISLPRT
+535 ISLPRT

-549 SRVENM
+549 SRIENM

-565 HRYDAFQDANEM
+565 HRYDAFQDANSM
-577 LFVSKDAA
+577 LFVSKDVA

-597 KFDKALPLLEEV
+597 KFNKALPLLEEV
-609 IRRGDYHLEY
+609 IRRGNYHLEY
-619 TKATEY
+619 TEATEY
-625 KNNAECIWGYHIQT
+625 QNNAECILGYYLEISST
-639 RSGEACHP
+639 PKIFP
-647 CLDYKDVIL
+647 CLDYKDVVL

-672 EYINQ
+672 EYIKQ

-704 PSYMNFIRRNGLG
+704 PSYMNFIRRNELG
-717 ESFMGLSH
+717 KSFMGLSH

-739 MNLNPQMT
+739 LDCNPQMT

>member
-1 VLYKFVIIKLIYVF
+1 MNFKKIFYLSTVFVL
-15 YEIQIFF
+15 
-22 LSAALSFALCSCS
+22 ALSSCS
-35 DDNEEGEGFTPKVF
+35 DNDETEDSFTPKVF

-60 IRGSHVEMRT
+60 IRGSHVDMRT
-70 LDEYMI
+70 LDEYMT
-76 PTGNS
+76 PTGS
-81 YTATIDNNLG
+81 FYSTTIDNNLG

-98 KMNSP
+98 KINSP
-103 YAKLTAD
+103 YAQLTAD
-110 GYFFNEVDGE
+110 GYFFNEIDGE

-143 VLTHLKSKRIHHLV
+143 VLTHLKSKRIHHLI
-157 TTEGLTF
+157 TTKGMTF
-164 KEANEQ
+164 KEANAQ
-170 AQEELLAQFGLQK
+170 AQKELLTQFGLQQ
-183 YASEDASQFS
+183 YASKDASQFS

-229 EFGTEG
+229 EFGKEG
-235 AFSQETKKKIQS
+235 AFSQETKKRIQS

-261 NIKNRYQELGLEVK
+261 NIKSRYKELGLEVK
-275 VKNLAYYFDWDNDG
+275 VKDLAYYFDWDNDG
-289 IAGNELDDSE
+289 IAGNELDESE
-299 SVTLSATEVNVPK
+299 SVTLSTTEINVPK

-319 TIESDKPYYLNPPSF
+319 SIVSDKPYYLNPPSF
-334 DSGSDSELPE
+334 DSDSDSGLQELPQ
-344 DNLVEDSFWGGLY
+344 DNIIEENYFGGLY
-357 ETGASI
+357 EPGANL
-363 PTPSIKFNKAIENN
+363 PTPSIKYNKTIENN
-377 VITVRIEPAQFKE
+377 TITIKIEPAQFKK

-412 QQGDKNY
+412 QSGDKNY
-419 WVKHDPVRLGDSGK
+419 WVKHDPVRLGDAGEHV
-433 SAVLAI
+433 VLGI
-439 MSVMRDAV
+439 MSIMRDAV
-447 SEQLHL
+447 SKQLHL
-453 QYDYSHQEDFRNPIP
+453 QTGYIHQENFRDPVP
-468 FQPYNDRIG
+468 FRPYDGEIG
-477 KAWERYYSAINQW
+477 NIWGRYYTAINQW
-490 LIIKDVD
+490 LTMKDVD
-497 ASQLNCYQSFINTH
+497 ANQLNCYQSFIDTH

-535 AHISLPRT
+535 AHIFLPRT
-543 DEAEVL
+543 DEAKVL

-565 HRYDAFQDANEM
+565 HRYDAFQDANSM
-577 LFVSKDAA
+577 LFVSKNVA
-585 RTLLAF
+585 RILLAF

-609 IRRGDYHLEY
+609 IRRGEYHLEY
-619 TKATEY
+619 SQATEY
-625 KNNAECIWGYHIQT
+625 QNNTECILGYYPEMSSAQKIF
-639 RSGEACHP
+639 P

-677 VCEHKNLTVDQSD
+677 VCEYKNLTADQSD

-717 ESFMGLSH
+717 ESFMGLSPN
-725 DNLYQLLWPIPSSE
+725 NLYQLLWPIPSSE
-739 MNLNPQMT
+739 LDKNPQLT
-747 QNPGY
+747 QNPGYY

>member
-1 VLYKFVIIKLIYVF
+1 M
-15 YEIQIFF
+15 
-22 LSAALSFALCSCS
+22 ALSSCS
-35 DDNEEGEGFTPKVF
+35 DNDETEDSFTPKVF

-60 IRGSHVEMRT
+60 IRGSHVDMRT
-70 LDEYMI
+70 LDEYMT
-76 PTGNS
+76 PTGS
-81 YTATIDNNLG
+81 FYSATIDNNLG

-98 KMNSP
+98 KINSP
-103 YAKLTAD
+103 YAQLTAD
-110 GYFFNEVDGE
+110 GYFFNEIDGE

-143 VLTHLKSKRIHHLV
+143 VLTHLKSKRIHHLI
-157 TTEGLTF
+157 TTKGMTF
-164 KEANEQ
+164 KEANAQ
-170 AQEELLAQFGLQK
+170 AQKELLTQFGLQQ
-183 YASEDASQFS
+183 YASKDASQFS

-229 EFGTEG
+229 EFGKEG
-235 AFSQETKKKIQS
+235 AFSQETKKRIQS

-261 NIKNRYQELGLEVK
+261 NIKNRYKELGLEVK
-275 VKNLAYYFDWDNDG
+275 VKDLAYYFDWDNDG
-289 IAGNELDDSE
+289 IAGNELDESE
-299 SVTLSATEVNVPK
+299 SVTLSTTEINVPK

-319 TIESDKPYYLNPPSF
+319 SIVSDKPYYLNPPSF
-334 DSGSDSELPE
+334 DSDSDSGLQELPQ
-344 DNLVEDSFWGGLY
+344 DNIIEENYFGGLY
-357 ETGASI
+357 EPGANL
-363 PTPSIKFNKAIENN
+363 PTPSIKYNKTIENN
-377 VITVRIEPAQFKE
+377 TITIKIEPAQFKK

-412 QQGDKNY
+412 QSGDKNY
-419 WVKHDPVRLGDSGK
+419 WVKHDPVRLGDAGEHV
-433 SAVLAI
+433 VLGI
-439 MSVMRDAV
+439 MSIMRDAV
-447 SEQLHL
+447 SKQLHL
-453 QYDYSHQEDFRNPIP
+453 QTGYIHQENFRDPVP
-468 FQPYNDRIG
+468 FRPYDGEIG
-477 KAWERYYSAINQW
+477 NIWGRYYTAINQW
-490 LIIKDVD
+490 LTMKDVD
-497 ASQLNCYQSFINTH
+497 ANQLNCYQSFIDTH

-535 AHISLPRT
+535 AHIFLPRT
-543 DEAEVL
+543 DEAKVL

-565 HRYDAFQDANEM
+565 HRYDAFQDANSM
-577 LFVSKDAA
+577 LFVSKNVA
-585 RTLLAF
+585 RILLAF

-609 IRRGDYHLEY
+609 IRRGEYHLEY
-619 TKATEY
+619 SQATEY
-625 KNNAECIWGYHIQT
+625 QNNAECILGYYPEMSSAQKIF
-639 RSGEACHP
+639 P

-677 VCEHKNLTVDQSD
+677 VCEYKNLTADQSD

-717 ESFMGLSH
+717 ESFMGLSPN
-725 DNLYQLLWPIPSSE
+725 NLYQLLWPIPSSE
-739 MNLNPQMT
+739 LDKNPQLT
-747 QNPGY
+747 QNPGYY

>member
-1 VLYKFVIIKLIYVF
+1 MNFKKIFYLSTVFVL
-15 YEIQIFF
+15 
-22 LSAALSFALCSCS
+22 ALSSCS
-35 DDNEEGEGFTPKVF
+35 DNDETEDSFTPKVF

-60 IRGSHVEMRT
+60 IRGSHVDMRT
-70 LDEYMI
+70 LDEYMT
-76 PTGNS
+76 PTGS
-81 YTATIDNNLG
+81 FYSATIDNNLG

-98 KMNSP
+98 KINSP
-103 YAKLTAD
+103 YAQLTAD
-110 GYFFNEVDGE
+110 GYFFNEIDGE

-143 VLTHLKSKRIHHLV
+143 VLTHLKSKRIHHLI
-157 TTEGLTF
+157 TTKGMTF
-164 KEANEQ
+164 KEANAQ
-170 AQEELLAQFGLQK
+170 AQKELLTQFGLQQ
-183 YASEDASQFS
+183 YASKDASQFS

-229 EFGTEG
+229 EFGKEG

-261 NIKNRYQELGLEVK
+261 NIKSRYKELGLEVK
-275 VKNLAYYFDWDNDG
+275 VKDLAYYFDWDNDG
-289 IAGNELDDSE
+289 IAGNELDESE
-299 SVTLSATEVNVPK
+299 SVTLSTTEINVPK

-319 TIESDKPYYLNPPSF
+319 SIVSDKPYYLNPPSF
-334 DSGSDSELPE
+334 DSDSDSGLQELPQDNIIE
-344 DNLVEDSFWGGLY
+344 DNYFGGLY
-357 ETGASI
+357 EPGANL
-363 PTPSIKFNKAIENN
+363 PTPSIKYNKTIENN
-377 VITVRIEPAQFKE
+377 TITIKIEPAQFKK

-412 QQGDKNY
+412 QSGDKNY
-419 WVKHDPVRLGDSGK
+419 WVKHDPVRLGDAGEHV
-433 SAVLAI
+433 VLGI
-439 MSVMRDAV
+439 MSIMRDAV
-447 SEQLHL
+447 SKQLHL
-453 QYDYSHQEDFRNPIP
+453 QTGYIHQENFRDPVP
-468 FQPYNDRIG
+468 FRPYDGEIG
-477 KAWERYYSAINQW
+477 NIWGRYYTAINQW
-490 LIIKDVD
+490 LTMKDVD
-497 ASQLNCYQSFINTH
+497 ANQLNCYQSFIDTH

-535 AHISLPRT
+535 AHIFLPRT

-565 HRYDAFQDANEM
+565 HRYDAFQDANSM
-577 LFVSKDAA
+577 LFVSKNVA
-585 RTLLAF
+585 RILLAF

-609 IRRGDYHLEY
+609 IRRGEYHLEY
-619 TKATEY
+619 SQATEY
-625 KNNAECIWGYHIQT
+625 QNNAECILGYYPEMSSAQKIF
-639 RSGEACHP
+639 P

-677 VCEHKNLTVDQSD
+677 VCEYKNLTADQSD

-717 ESFMGLSH
+717 ESFMGLSPN
-725 DNLYQLLWPIPSSE
+725 NLYQLLWPIPSSE
-739 MNLNPQMT
+739 LDKNPQLT
-747 QNPGY
+747 QNPGYY

>member
-1 VLYKFVIIKLIYVF
+1 M
-15 YEIQIFF
+15 
-22 LSAALSFALCSCS
+22 ALSSCS
-35 DDNEEGEGFTPKVF
+35 DNDETEDSFTPKVF

-60 IRGSHVEMRT
+60 IRGSHVDMRT
-70 LDEYMI
+70 LDEYMT
-76 PTGNS
+76 PTGS
-81 YTATIDNNLG
+81 FYSTTIDNNLG

-98 KMNSP
+98 KINSP
-103 YAKLTAD
+103 YAQLTAD
-110 GYFFNEVDGE
+110 GYFFNEIDGE

-143 VLTHLKSKRIHHLV
+143 VLTHLKSKRIHHLI
-157 TTEGLTF
+157 TTKGMTF
-164 KEANEQ
+164 KEANAQ
-170 AQEELLAQFGLQK
+170 AQKELLTQFGLQQ
-183 YASEDASQFS
+183 YASKDASQFS

-203 LIAISSLVLTDR
+203 LIAISSFVLTDR

-229 EFGTEG
+229 EFGKEG
-235 AFSQETKKKIQS
+235 AFSQETKKRIQS

-261 NIKNRYQELGLEVK
+261 NIKSRYKELGLEVK
-275 VKNLAYYFDWDNDG
+275 VKDLAYYFDWDNDG
-289 IAGNELDDSE
+289 IAGNELDESE
-299 SVTLSATEVNVPK
+299 SVTLSTTEINVPK

-319 TIESDKPYYLNPPSF
+319 SIVSDKPYYLNPPSF
-334 DSGSDSELPE
+334 DSDSDSGLQELPQ
-344 DNLVEDSFWGGLY
+344 DNIIEENYFGGLY
-357 ETGASI
+357 EPGANL
-363 PTPSIKFNKAIENN
+363 PTPSIKYNKTIENN
-377 VITVRIEPAQFKE
+377 TITIKIEPAQFKK

-412 QQGDKNY
+412 QSGDKNY
-419 WVKHDPVRLGDSGK
+419 WVKHDPVRLGDAGEHV
-433 SAVLAI
+433 VLGI
-439 MSVMRDAV
+439 MSIMRDAV
-447 SEQLHL
+447 SKQLHL
-453 QYDYSHQEDFRNPIP
+453 QTGYIHQENFRDPVP
-468 FQPYNDRIG
+468 FRPYDGEIG
-477 KAWERYYSAINQW
+477 NIWGRYYTAINQW
-490 LIIKDVD
+490 LTMKDVD
-497 ASQLNCYQSFINTH
+497 ANQLNCYQSFIDTH

-535 AHISLPRT
+535 AHIFLPRT
-543 DEAEVL
+543 DEAKVL

-565 HRYDAFQDANEM
+565 HRYDAFQDANSM
-577 LFVSKDAA
+577 LFVSKNVA
-585 RTLLAF
+585 RILLAF

-609 IRRGDYHLEY
+609 IRRGEYHLEY
-619 TKATEY
+619 SQATEY
-625 KNNAECIWGYHIQT
+625 QNNAECILGYYPEMSSAQKIF
-639 RSGEACHP
+639 P

-677 VCEHKNLTVDQSD
+677 VCEYKNLTADQSD

-717 ESFMGLSH
+717 ESFMGLSPN
-725 DNLYQLLWPIPSSE
+725 NLYQLLWPIPSSE
-739 MNLNPQMT
+739 LDKNPQLT
-747 QNPGY
+747 QNPGYY

>member
-1 VLYKFVIIKLIYVF
+1 M
-15 YEIQIFF
+15 
-22 LSAALSFALCSCS
+22 ALSSCS
-35 DDNEEGEGFTPKVF
+35 DNDETEDSFTPKVF

-60 IRGSHVEMRT
+60 IRGSHVDMRT
-70 LDEYMI
+70 LDEYMT
-76 PTGNS
+76 PTGS
-81 YTATIDNNLG
+81 FYSATIDNNLG

-98 KMNSP
+98 KINSP
-103 YAKLTAD
+103 YAQLTAD
-110 GYFFNEVDGE
+110 GYFFNEIDGE

-143 VLTHLKSKRIHHLV
+143 VLTHLKSKRIHHLI
-157 TTEGLTF
+157 TTKGMTF
-164 KEANEQ
+164 KEANAQ
-170 AQEELLAQFGLQK
+170 AQKELLTQFGLQQ
-183 YASEDASQFS
+183 YASKDASQFS

-229 EFGTEG
+229 EFGKEG
-235 AFSQETKKKIQS
+235 AFSQETKKRIQS

-261 NIKNRYQELGLEVK
+261 NIKSRYKELGLEVK
-275 VKNLAYYFDWDNDG
+275 VKDLAYYFDWDNDG
-289 IAGNELDDSE
+289 IAGNELDESE
-299 SVTLSATEVNVPK
+299 SVTLSTTEINVPK

-319 TIESDKPYYLNPPSF
+319 SIVSDKPYYLNPPSF
-334 DSGSDSELPE
+334 DSDSDSGLQELPQ
-344 DNLVEDSFWGGLY
+344 DNVIEENYFGGLY
-357 ETGASI
+357 EPGANL
-363 PTPSIKFNKAIENN
+363 PTPSIKYNKTIENN
-377 VITVRIEPAQFKE
+377 TITIKIEPAQFKK
-390 DLSTTFTV
+390 DLPTTFTV

-412 QQGDKNY
+412 QSGNKNY
-419 WVKHDPVRLGDSGK
+419 WVKHDPVRLGDAGEHV
-433 SAVLAI
+433 VLGI
-439 MSVMRDAV
+439 MSIMRDAV
-447 SEQLHL
+447 SKQLHL
-453 QYDYSHQEDFRNPIP
+453 QTGYIHQENFRDPVP
-468 FQPYNDRIG
+468 FRPYDGEIG
-477 KAWERYYSAINQW
+477 NIWGRYYTAINQW
-490 LIIKDVD
+490 LTMKDVD
-497 ASQLNCYQSFINTH
+497 ANQLNCYQSFIDTH

-535 AHISLPRT
+535 AHIFLPRT

-565 HRYDAFQDANEM
+565 HRYDAFQDANSM
-577 LFVSKDAA
+577 LFVSKNVA
-585 RTLLAF
+585 RILLAF

-609 IRRGDYHLEY
+609 IRRGEYHLEY
-619 TKATEY
+619 SQATEY
-625 KNNAECIWGYHIQT
+625 QNNAECILGYYPEMSSAQKIF
-639 RSGEACHP
+639 P

-677 VCEHKNLTVDQSD
+677 VCEYKNLTADQSD

-717 ESFMGLSH
+717 ESFMGLSPN
-725 DNLYQLLWPIPSSE
+725 NLYQLLWPIPSGE
-739 MNLNPQMT
+739 LDKNPQLT
-747 QNPGY
+747 QNPGYY

>member
-1 VLYKFVIIKLIYVF
+1 MNFKKIFYLSTVFVL
-15 YEIQIFF
+15 
-22 LSAALSFALCSCS
+22 ALSSCS
-35 DDNEEGEGFTPKVF
+35 DNDETEDSFTPKVF
-49 NVMGKVEKGPM
+49 NVMGKVEKDPM
-60 IRGSHVEMRT
+60 IRGSHVDMRT
-70 LDEYMI
+70 LDEYMT
-76 PTGNS
+76 PTGS
-81 YTATIDNNLG
+81 FYSATIDNNLG

-98 KMNSP
+98 KINSP
-103 YAKLTAD
+103 YAQLTAD
-110 GYFFNEVDGE
+110 GYFFNEIDGE

-143 VLTHLKSKRIHHLV
+143 VLTHLKSKRIHHLI
-157 TTEGLTF
+157 TTKGMTF
-164 KEANEQ
+164 KEANAQ
-170 AQEELLAQFGLQK
+170 AQKELLTQFGLQQ
-183 YASEDASQFS
+183 YASKDASQFS

-229 EFGTEG
+229 EFGKEG
-235 AFSQETKKKIQS
+235 AFSQETKKRIQS

-261 NIKNRYQELGLEVK
+261 NIKSRYKELGLEVK
-275 VKNLAYYFDWDNDG
+275 VKDLAYYFDWDNDG
-289 IAGNELDDSE
+289 IAGNELDESE
-299 SVTLSATEVNVPK
+299 SVTLSTTEINVPK

-319 TIESDKPYYLNPPSF
+319 SIVSDKPYYLNPPSF
-334 DSGSDSELPE
+334 DSDSDSGLQELPQ
-344 DNLVEDSFWGGLY
+344 DNVIEENYFGGLY
-357 ETGASI
+357 EPGANL
-363 PTPSIKFNKAIENN
+363 PTPSIKYNKTIENN
-377 VITVRIEPAQFKE
+377 TITIKIEPAQFKK

-412 QQGDKNY
+412 QSGDKNY
-419 WVKHDPVRLGDSGK
+419 WVKHDPVRLGDAGEHV
-433 SAVLAI
+433 VLGI
-439 MSVMRDAV
+439 MSIMRDAV
-447 SEQLHL
+447 SKQLHL
-453 QYDYSHQEDFRNPIP
+453 QTGYIHQENFRDPVP
-468 FQPYNDRIG
+468 FRPYDGEIG
-477 KAWERYYSAINQW
+477 NIWGRYYTAINQW
-490 LIIKDVD
+490 LTMKDVD
-497 ASQLNCYQSFINTH
+497 ANQLNCYQSFIDTH

-535 AHISLPRT
+535 AHIFLPRT

-565 HRYDAFQDANEM
+565 HRYDAFQDANSM
-577 LFVSKDAA
+577 LFVSKNVA
-585 RTLLAF
+585 RILLAF

-609 IRRGDYHLEY
+609 IRRGEYHLEY
-619 TKATEY
+619 SQATEY
-625 KNNAECIWGYHIQT
+625 QNNAECILGYYPEMSSAQKIF
-639 RSGEACHP
+639 P

-677 VCEHKNLTVDQSD
+677 VCEYKNLTADQSD

-717 ESFMGLSH
+717 ESFMGLSPN
-725 DNLYQLLWPIPSSE
+725 NLYQLLWPIPSGE
-739 MNLNPQMT
+739 LDKNPQLT
-747 QNPGY
+747 QNPGYY

>member
-1 VLYKFVIIKLIYVF
+1 M
-15 YEIQIFF
+15 
-22 LSAALSFALCSCS
+22 ALSSCS
-35 DDNEEGEGFTPKVF
+35 DNDETEDSFTPKVF

-60 IRGSHVEMRT
+60 IRGSHVDMRT
-70 LDEYMI
+70 LDEYMT
-76 PTGNS
+76 PTGS
-81 YTATIDNNLG
+81 FYSATIDNNLG

-98 KMNSP
+98 KINSP
-103 YAKLTAD
+103 YAQLTAD
-110 GYFFNEVDGE
+110 GYFFNEIDGE

-143 VLTHLKSKRIHHLV
+143 VLTHLKSKRIHHLI
-157 TTEGLTF
+157 TTKGMTF
-164 KEANEQ
+164 KEANAQ
-170 AQEELLAQFGLQK
+170 AQKELLTQFGLQQ
-183 YASEDASQFS
+183 YASKDASQFS

-229 EFGTEG
+229 EFGKEG
-235 AFSQETKKKIQS
+235 AFSQETKKRIQS

-261 NIKNRYQELGLEVK
+261 NIKSRYKELGLEVK
-275 VKNLAYYFDWDNDG
+275 VKDLAYYFDWDNDG
-289 IAGNELDDSE
+289 IAGNELDESE
-299 SVTLSATEVNVPK
+299 SVTLSTTEINVPK

-319 TIESDKPYYLNPPSF
+319 SIVSDKPYYLNPPSF
-334 DSGSDSELPE
+334 DSDSDSGLQELPQ
-344 DNLVEDSFWGGLY
+344 DNIIEENYFGGLY
-357 ETGASI
+357 EPGANL
-363 PTPSIKFNKAIENN
+363 PTPSIKYNKTIENN
-377 VITVRIEPAQFKE
+377 TITIKIEPAQFKK

-412 QQGDKNY
+412 QSGDKNY
-419 WVKHDPVRLGDSGK
+419 WVKHDPVRLGDAGEHV
-433 SAVLAI
+433 VLGI
-439 MSVMRDAV
+439 MSIMRDAV
-447 SEQLHL
+447 SKQLHL
-453 QYDYSHQEDFRNPIP
+453 QTGYIHQENFRDPVP
-468 FQPYNDRIG
+468 FRPYDGEIG
-477 KAWERYYSAINQW
+477 NIWGRYYTAINQW
-490 LIIKDVD
+490 LTMKDVD
-497 ASQLNCYQSFINTH
+497 ANQLNCYQSFIDTH
-511 LALAYYQLSSRWGG
+511 LALAYYQLSSRWGD

-535 AHISLPRT
+535 AHIFPPRT

-565 HRYDAFQDANEM
+565 HRYDAFQDANSM
-577 LFVSKDAA
+577 LFVSKNVA
-585 RTLLAF
+585 RILLAF

-609 IRRGDYHLEY
+609 IRRGEYHLEY
-619 TKATEY
+619 SQATEY
-625 KNNAECIWGYHIQT
+625 QNNAECILGYYPEMSSAQKIF
-639 RSGEACHP
+639 P

-677 VCEHKNLTVDQSD
+677 VCEYKNLTADQSD

-717 ESFMGLSH
+717 ESFMGLSPN
-725 DNLYQLLWPIPSSE
+725 NLYQLLWPIPSSE
-739 MNLNPQMT
+739 LDKNPQLT
-747 QNPGY
+747 QNPGYY

>member
-1 VLYKFVIIKLIYVF
+1 MNFKKIFYLSTVFVL
-15 YEIQIFF
+15 
-22 LSAALSFALCSCS
+22 ALSSCS
-35 DDNEEGEGFTPKVF
+35 DNDETEDSFTPKVF

-60 IRGSHVEMRT
+60 IRGSHVDMRT
-70 LDEYMI
+70 LDEYMT
-76 PTGNS
+76 PTGS
-81 YTATIDNNLG
+81 FYSTTIDNNLG

-98 KMNSP
+98 KINSP
-103 YAKLTAD
+103 YAQLTAD
-110 GYFFNEVDGE
+110 GYFFNEIDGE

-143 VLTHLKSKRIHHLV
+143 VLTHLKSKRIHHLI
-157 TTEGLTF
+157 TTKGMTF
-164 KEANEQ
+164 KEANAQ
-170 AQEELLAQFGLQK
+170 AQKELLTQFGLQQ
-183 YASEDASQFS
+183 YASKDASQFS

-229 EFGTEG
+229 EFGKEG
-235 AFSQETKKKIQS
+235 AFSQETKKRIQS

-261 NIKNRYQELGLEVK
+261 NIKSRYKELGLEVK
-275 VKNLAYYFDWDNDG
+275 VKDLAYYFDWDNDG
-289 IAGNELDDSE
+289 IAGNELDESE
-299 SVTLSATEVNVPK
+299 SVTLSTTEINVPK

-319 TIESDKPYYLNPPSF
+319 SIVSDKPYYLNPPSF
-334 DSGSDSELPE
+334 DSDSDSGLQELPQ
-344 DNLVEDSFWGGLY
+344 DNIIEENYFGGLY
-357 ETGASI
+357 EPGANL
-363 PTPSIKFNKAIENN
+363 PTPSIKYNKTIENN
-377 VITVRIEPAQFKE
+377 TITIKIEPAQFKK

-412 QQGDKNY
+412 QSGDKNY
-419 WVKHDPVRLGDSGK
+419 WVKHDPVRLGDAGEHV
-433 SAVLAI
+433 VLGI
-439 MSVMRDAV
+439 MSIMRDAV
-447 SEQLHL
+447 SKQLHL
-453 QYDYSHQEDFRNPIP
+453 QTGYIHQENFRDPVP
-468 FQPYNDRIG
+468 FRPYDGEIG
-477 KAWERYYSAINQW
+477 NIWGRYYTAINQW
-490 LIIKDVD
+490 LTMKDVD
-497 ASQLNCYQSFINTH
+497 ANQLNCYQSFIDTH

-535 AHISLPRT
+535 AHIFLPRT
-543 DEAEVL
+543 DEAKVL

-565 HRYDAFQDANEM
+565 HRYDAFQDANSM
-577 LFVSKDAA
+577 LFVSKNVA
-585 RTLLAF
+585 RILLAF

-609 IRRGDYHLEY
+609 IRRGEYHLEY
-619 TKATEY
+619 SQATEY
-625 KNNAECIWGYHIQT
+625 QNNAECILGYYPEMSSAQKIF
-639 RSGEACHP
+639 P

-677 VCEHKNLTVDQSD
+677 VCEYKNLTADQSD

-717 ESFMGLSH
+717 ESFMGLSPN
-725 DNLYQLLWPIPSSE
+725 NLYQLLWPIPSSE
-739 MNLNPQMT
+739 LAKNPQLT
-747 QNPGY
+747 QNPGYY

>member
-1 VLYKFVIIKLIYVF
+1 
-15 YEIQIFF
+15 
-22 LSAALSFALCSCS
+22 
-35 DDNEEGEGFTPKVF
+35 
-49 NVMGKVEKGPM
+49 M
-60 IRGSHVEMRT
+60 
-70 LDEYMI
+70 
-76 PTGNS
+76 
-81 YTATIDNNLG
+81 G

-98 KMNSP
+98 KINSP
-103 YAKLTAD
+103 YAQLTAD
-110 GYFFNEVDGE
+110 GYFFNEIDGE

-143 VLTHLKSKRIHHLV
+143 VLTHLKSKRIHHLI
-157 TTEGLTF
+157 TTKGMTF
-164 KEANEQ
+164 KEANAQ
-170 AQEELLAQFGLQK
+170 AQKELLTQFGLQQ
-183 YASEDASQFS
+183 YASKDASQFS
-193 LTSGDDASGA
+193 LTSGNDASGA

-229 EFGTEG
+229 EFGKEG
-235 AFSQETKKKIQS
+235 AFSQETKKRIQS

-261 NIKNRYQELGLEVK
+261 NIKSRYKELGLEVK
-275 VKNLAYYFDWDNDG
+275 VKDLAYYFDWDNDG
-289 IAGNELDDSE
+289 IAGNELDESE
-299 SVTLSATEVNVPK
+299 SVTLSTTEINVPK

-319 TIESDKPYYLNPPSF
+319 SIVSDKPYYLNPPSF
-334 DSGSDSELPE
+334 DSDSDSGLQELPQ
-344 DNLVEDSFWGGLY
+344 DNIIEENYFGGLY
-357 ETGASI
+357 EPGANL
-363 PTPSIKFNKAIENN
+363 PTPSIKYNKTIENN
-377 VITVRIEPAQFKE
+377 TITIKIEPAQFKK

-412 QQGDKNY
+412 QSGDKNY
-419 WVKHDPVRLGDSGK
+419 WVKHDPVRLGDAGEHV
-433 SAVLAI
+433 VLGI
-439 MSVMRDAV
+439 MSIMRDAV
-447 SEQLHL
+447 SKQLHL
-453 QYDYSHQEDFRNPIP
+453 QTGYIHQENFRDPVP
-468 FQPYNDRIG
+468 FRPYDGEIG
-477 KAWERYYSAINQW
+477 NIWGRYYTAINQW
-490 LIIKDVD
+490 LTMKDVD
-497 ASQLNCYQSFINTH
+497 ANQLNCYQSFIDTH

-535 AHISLPRT
+535 AHIFLPRT

-565 HRYDAFQDANEM
+565 HRYDAFQDANSM
-577 LFVSKDAA
+577 LFVSKNVA
-585 RTLLAF
+585 RILLAF

-609 IRRGDYHLEY
+609 IRRGEYHLEY
-619 TKATEY
+619 SQATEY
-625 KNNAECIWGYHIQT
+625 QNNAECILGYYPEMSSAQKIF
-639 RSGEACHP
+639 P

-677 VCEHKNLTVDQSD
+677 VCEYKNLTADQSD

-717 ESFMGLSH
+717 ESFMGLSPN
-725 DNLYQLLWPIPSSE
+725 NLYQLLWPIPSSE
-739 MNLNPQMT
+739 LDKNPQLT
-747 QNPGY
+747 QNPGYY

>member
-1 VLYKFVIIKLIYVF
+1 MRFNKYF
-15 YEIQIFF
+15 Y
-22 LSAALSFALCSCS
+22 LSAALAFALCSCS
-35 DDNEEGEGFTPKVF
+35 DDDETGGDFTPTVF

-60 IRGSHVEMRT
+60 IRGSHVNMRT
-70 LDEYMI
+70 LDEYMT
-76 PTGNS
+76 PTGS
-81 YTATIDNNLG
+81 FYSATIDNNMG

-98 KMNSP
+98 KINSP
-103 YAKLTAD
+103 YAQLTAD

-157 TTEGLTF
+157 TTQGMTF
-164 KEANEQ
+164 KEANAQ
-170 AQEELLAQFGLQK
+170 AQKELLTQFGLQQ
-183 YASEDASQFS
+183 YASKDASQFS

-203 LIAISSLVLTDR
+203 LIAISSLVLTDK

-261 NIKNRYQELGLEVK
+261 NIKSRYKELGLEVK
-275 VKNLAYYFDWDNDG
+275 VKDLAYYFDWDNDG
-289 IAGNELDDSE
+289 IAGNEIDGSE
-299 SVTLSATEVNVPK
+299 SVALSESELNVPA

-319 TIESDKPYYLNPPSF
+319 TVKSDKTYYLNPPSF
-334 DSGSDSELPE
+334 DTDGDFQELPQDHITE
-344 DNLVEDSFWGGLY
+344 EHYFGGLY
-357 ETGASI
+357 ESGVNI
-363 PTPSIKFNKAIENN
+363 PTPSIKYNKTIADN
-377 VITVRIEPAQFKE
+377 VITVKIEPAQFKK

-398 YNARGKVAATVTIK
+398 YNARGRAAATVTIK
-412 QQGDKNY
+412 QSGDKDY
-419 WVKHDPVRLGDSGK
+419 FVKHDPVRLGETGEHV
-433 SAVLAI
+433 VLGI
-439 MSVMRDAV
+439 MSIMRDAV
-447 SEQLHL
+447 SEQLRL
-453 QYDYSHQEDFRNPIP
+453 QTNYIHQENFKDPVPFRPYDYE
-468 FQPYNDRIG
+468 IG
-477 KAWERYYSAINQW
+477 NIWTRYYNAINQW
-490 LIIKDVD
+490 LTMKDVD
-497 ASQLNCYQSFINTH
+497 ANQLNCYQSFIDTH

-525 IPFIMQRPND
+525 VPFIIQRIDPT
-535 AHISLPRT
+535 ISLPRT

-549 SRVENM
+549 SRIENM

-565 HRYDAFQDANEM
+565 HRYDAFQDANSM
-577 LFVSKDAA
+577 LFVSKDVA

-597 KFDKALPLLEEV
+597 KFNKALPLLEEV
-609 IRRGDYHLEY
+609 IRRGNYHLEY
-619 TKATEY
+619 TEATEY
-625 KNNAECIWGYHIQT
+625 QNNAECILGYYPEISST
-639 RSGEACHP
+639 PKIFP
-647 CLDYKDVIL
+647 CLDYKDVVL

-672 EYINQ
+672 EYIKQ
-677 VCEHKNLTVDQSD
+677 VCEYKNLTVDQSD

-704 PSYMNFIRRNGLG
+704 PSYMNFIRRNELG

-739 MNLNPQMT
+739 LDCNPQMT

>member
-1 VLYKFVIIKLIYVF
+1 M
-15 YEIQIFF
+15 
-22 LSAALSFALCSCS
+22 SAALAFALCSCS
-35 DDNEEGEGFTPKVF
+35 DDDETGGDFTPTVF

-60 IRGSHVEMRT
+60 IRGSHVNMRT
-70 LDEYMI
+70 LDEYMT
-76 PTGNS
+76 PTGS
-81 YTATIDNNLG
+81 FYSATIDNNMG

-98 KMNSP
+98 KINSP
-103 YAKLTAD
+103 YAQLTAD

-157 TTEGLTF
+157 TTKGMTF
-164 KEANEQ
+164 KEANAQ
-170 AQEELLAQFGLQK
+170 AQKELLTQFGLQQ
-183 YASEDASQFS
+183 YASKDASQFS

-261 NIKNRYQELGLEVK
+261 NIKSRYKELGLEVK
-275 VKNLAYYFDWDNDG
+275 VKDLAFYFDWDNDG
-289 IAGNELDDSE
+289 IAGNEIDGSE
-299 SVTLSATEVNVPK
+299 SVALSESELNVPA

-319 TIESDKPYYLNPPSF
+319 TVKSDKTYYLNPPSF
-334 DSGSDSELPE
+334 DTDDDSGLQELPQGNITE
-344 DNLVEDSFWGGLY
+344 EYFGGLY
-357 ETGASI
+357 EPGASI
-363 PTPSIKFNKAIENN
+363 PTPSIKYNKAIVDN
-377 VITVRIEPAQFKE
+377 VITVKIEPAQFKK

-398 YNARGKVAATVTIK
+398 YNARGKAAATVTIK
-412 QQGDKNY
+412 QSGDKNY
-419 WVKHDPVRLGDSGK
+419 FVKHDPVRLGDQGK
-433 SAVLAI
+433 SAVLGI
-439 MSVMRDAV
+439 MRVMRDAM
-447 SEQLHL
+447 SDQLRL
-453 QYDYSHQEDFRNPIP
+453 QNNYSYQENFKDPIP
-468 FQPYNDRIG
+468 FQPYDYEIG
-477 KAWERYYSAINQW
+477 NIWTHYYKAINQW
-490 LIIKDVD
+490 LTMKDVD
-497 ASQLNCYQSFINTH
+497 ANQLNCYQSLIDTH

-525 IPFIMQRPND
+525 VPLIMQRPND

-543 DEAEVL
+543 DEVEVL
-549 SRVENM
+549 SRIENM
-555 LFDAMGDLDE
+555 LFDAMEDLDE
-565 HRYDAFQDANEM
+565 HRYDAFQDANSM
-577 LFVSKDAA
+577 FFVSKDVA

-597 KFDKALPLLEEV
+597 EFNKALPLLEEV
-609 IRRGDYHLEY
+609 IRRGNYHLEY

-625 KNNAECIWGYHIQT
+625 QNNAECIWGYYIQT

-647 CLDYKDVIL
+647 CLDYKDVVL

-672 EYINQ
+672 EYIKQ
-677 VCEHKNLTVDQSD
+677 VCEHKNITVDQSD

-704 PSYMNFIRRNGLG
+704 PSYMNFIRRNELG

-739 MNLNPQMT
+739 MNMNPQMT